1 MITTV
6 IIDDEKNARE
16 VLEYLLLRHFP
27 DKFLIVEKCASVGE
41 AVIAINKHNPKLVF
55 LDIQM
60 PSKNGFELFKEL
72 DKISFEVVF
81 TTAHSEFAIEAIK
94 QSALDYLLKPI
105 NYIDLAKLVKRY
117 EEKNHKASLNEK
129 LLFLI
134 DNLNSGTSDFN
145 KVALAT
151 ESGYQLVKTNSILY
165 CQAESNYSTVVCLD
179 GTKIVLAKTLK
190 ALEELLPQSIFQRI
204 HRTYL
209 VNLNHINKF
218 SKVNDLYVEL
228 VNGEMIPVSTR
239 NKQALVNAINKK

>member
-1 MITTV
+1 MIKTI
-6 IIDDEKNARE
+6 IIDDESHARE
-16 VLEYLLLRHFP
+16 VLEYLLLKHYP
-27 DKFLIVEKCASVGE
+27 DRFIIVEKCSSVDE
-41 AVIAINKHNPKLVF
+41 AVIAINKHNPELVF

-60 PSKNGFELFKEL
+60 PNKNGFELFKEL
-72 DKISFEVVF
+72 DRVSFEVVF

-117 EEKNHKASLNEK
+117 EEKNHKALLNEK

-134 DNLNSGTSDFN
+134 DNLNSGSSDFN

-165 CQAESNYSTVVCLD
+165 CQAESNYCIVICID
-179 GTKIVLAKTLK
+179 GAKIVLAKTLK
-190 ALEELLPQSIFQRI
+190 AMEEILPQAIFQRI

-228 VNGEMIPVSTR
+228 VTGDIIPVSTR
-239 NKQALVNAINKK
+239 SKQALVNAINKK